1 MIIGN
6 VGNENKG
13 RLRINHEVKGGGA
26 AGVAGEVTSGH
37 IPVVGAVEEIVGG
50 NEADNL
56 GFNARSVIIGGTAPI
71 MRDAKISG
79 DSIEVEGVDHSITIG
94 IRTLTPHKLGSCIT
108 S

>member
-56 GFNARSVIIGGTAPI
+56 GFDARGVIIGNAAAV
-71 MRDAKISG
+71 MRDTEIGG
-79 DSIEVEGVDHSITIG
+79 DSI
-94 IRTLTPHKLGSCIT
+94 
-108 S
+108 